1 MERFRDAKFDMKAQ
15 FGIVDFED
23 DPLKQIFNRYER
35 DKRADLM

>member
-23 DPLKQIFNRYER
+23 DALKQIFNRY
-35 DKRADLM
+35 